1 MSRRYLVNEMFGPTL
16 LGDGAHAG
24 RACVFLH
31 LSHAQDTGL
40 ALTADEI
47 VARLRELDTSRTH
60 RAVVIGKQASLAWDA
75 ELAAAIRRA
84 GFRVHLETDG
94 THPLA
99 GPVDWLAIAPDRP
112 SAALADGLHA
122 DEVKVVVD
130 DAVDEATLDRY
141 AARWRCEHYFVQPR
155 VAERHLDRTLALIQT
170 RPRWRLSVQIHKI
183 LSVPRSLHA

>member
-1 MSRRYLVNEMFGPTL
+1 MSRRYLVHEMFGPTL

-31 LSHAQDTGL
+31 LSHRDTGL

-94 THPLA
+94 THSLA

-112 SAALADGLHA
+112 TAALAEGLHA

-155 VAERHLDRTLALIQT
+155 VADHLERTLALIQT

>member
-1 MSRRYLVNEMFGPTL
+1 MPERRYLVKEMFGPTL

-31 LSHAQDTGL
+31 LA
-40 ALTADEI
+40 AREAAEATADEI

-60 RAVVIGKQASLAWDA
+60 RVVVIGRQASLAWDV
-75 ELAAAIRRA
+75 ELSVAVRRA

-94 THPLA
+94 THAVA
-99 GPVDWLAIAPDRP
+99 GPVDWLAIAPDAP
-112 SAALADGLHA
+112 TATLTEGLHA

-130 DAVDEATLDRY
+130 DAIDEATLDRY

-155 VAERHLDRTLALIQT
+155 APEQVSHTLALIQR
-170 RPRWRLSVQIHKI
+170 RPRWRLSLQIHKI
-183 LSVPRSLHA
+183 VGVP